1 MKSII
6 SLALIFVTGLLASNA
21 ESVDRKIENRATGN
35 FYGIIVNTNANVIIT
50 QSESSSVQIAGTESA
65 IHKIETEVVNGA
77 LVINGSSGRTVD
89 VYITVEDL
97 NLVEVNGTARV
108 MGNGTFNTD
117 IVLLK
122 VNGSGSIKMDIRS
135 LTLGM
140 IVKGSGKIIASGS
153 TGSSFVKVYGSGN
166 VYASSLDS
174 FSTTTFTT
182 AVDKSAKAEKR
193 PTLRLQ

>member
-6 SLALIFVTGLLASNA
+6 SLALILMTGLFTTKA
-21 ESVDRKIENRATGN
+21 ESVDRKIENRNIGN

-50 QSESSSVQIAGTESA
+50 QSDESGVQIAGTSSA
-65 IHKIETEVVNGA
+65 INNVKTEVVNGA
-77 LVINGSSGRTVD
+77 LVINGQSGRSVD
-89 VYITVEDL
+89 IYITVEDL
-97 NLVEVNGTARV
+97 NLIEVNGSARIL
-108 MGNGTFNTD
+108 GNGTFNTD

-140 IVKGSGKIIASGS
+140 IVRGSGKIIASGS
-153 TGSSFVKVYGSGN
+153 TGSSFIKVFGSGN
-166 VYASSLDS
+166 VYASNLDS
-174 FSTTTFTT
+174 FSNSIYTTGTRT
-182 AVDKSAKAEKR
+182 AQAEKR

>member
-6 SLALIFVTGLLASNA
+6 TLALVYLTGIFASNA
-21 ESVDRKIENRATGN
+21 ETVERKIENRNTGN

-50 QSESSSVQIAGTESA
+50 QSEAASVQIAGSSSA
-65 IHKIETEVVNGA
+65 IGKVTTEVVNGA
-77 LVINGSSGRTVD
+77 LVISGHSGRTVD

-97 NLVEVNGTARV
+97 NLVEVNGSARI

-117 IVLLK
+117 VVLLK

-135 LTLGM
+135 LTVGM
-140 IVKGSGKIIASGS
+140 IVRGSGKIIASGS
-153 TGSSFVKVYGSGN
+153 TGSSFVKVFGNGN

-174 FSTTTFTT
+174 FSTSTFTT
-182 AVDKSAKAEKR
+182 GQRSASAEKR
-193 PTLRLQ
+193 PTLKLQ